1 MNKTEIIN
9 EITQGVTSRINSKKV
24 AYQFVLEELDA
35 ARQGNDVAMLFVQDS
50 GFFESEYVDAMQNS
64 FEEVDG
70 ANGPQ
75 QFLLNSV
82 MPYASNMDIMVNVR
96 LSVVENIIKK
106 WQLKA
111 DTGYRIKHLMNSLK
125 KILENDEDVMPAI
138 TLNIPVPEN
147 AKARHI
153 HFREKNIS
161 SAKNII
167 ILVSK
172 LTGDDDE
179 AIIRK
184 SLLGS
189 QINPTDHKIHEHEYE
204 PELKKEDTEDINIF
218 IKFGYGVVSFFV
230 GLSAF
235 FVFKLLFM
243 IPLNLM
249 ATPENLDSIKGIGA
263 LLIFLAIYLA
273 VKYTKKLNKSGTR
286 KSRIKKRVATIIAGF
301 ISMIITTIV
310 VNLPII

>member
-9 EITQGVTSRINSKKV
+9 EVTEGVISRINSKKV

-35 ARQGNDVAMLFVQDS
+35 ARQGNDEAILFVQDS
-50 GFFESEYVDAMQNS
+50 GFSESEYIDAMHSS

-75 QFLLNSV
+75 QFLLNSI
-82 MPYASNMDIMVNVR
+82 MPYASNMDLMVSLR
-96 LSVVENIIKK
+96 LSVVQNIINK
-106 WQLKA
+106 WQLKT
-111 DTGYRIKHLMNSLK
+111 DTEYRIKHLLNSLK
-125 KILENDEDVMPAI
+125 KILEDDEGVMPAI
-138 TLNIPVPEN
+138 TLNIPVPES

-167 ILVSK
+167 SIVSK
-172 LTGDDDE
+172 LTGNDDE
-179 AIIRK
+179 TIIK
-184 SLLGS
+184 NSLFGS
-189 QINPTDHKIHEHEYE
+189 QINSIDQETNIKK
-204 PELKKEDTEDINIF
+204 PELNEDITKDINIF
-218 IKFGYGVVSFFV
+218 TRFGYGVVSFFV

-273 VKYTKKLNKSGTR
+273 VKYTKKLNKSGNR
-286 KSRIKKRVATIIAGF
+286 KSRIKKRIATIVAGF

-310 VNLPII
+310 VNLPLI

>member
-1 MNKTEIIN
+1 MNKTEIIK
-9 EITQGVTSRINSKKV
+9 EVTEGVISRINSTKV

-35 ARQGNDVAMLFVQDS
+35 ARQGNDEAILFVQDS
-50 GFFESEYVDAMQNS
+50 GFSESEYIDAMHNS

-75 QFLLNSV
+75 QFLINSI
-82 MPYASNMDIMVNVR
+82 MPYASNMDLMVSLR
-96 LSVVENIIKK
+96 LSVVQNIINK
-106 WQLKA
+106 WQLKT
-111 DTGYRIKHLMNSLK
+111 DTEYRIKHLLNVLK
-125 KILENDEDVMPAI
+125 KILEDDEDVMPAI
-138 TLNIPVPEN
+138 TLNIPVPES

-167 ILVSK
+167 SIVSK
-172 LTGDDDE
+172 LTGNDDE
-179 AIIRK
+179 TIINN
-184 SLLGS
+184 SLFGN
-189 QINPTDHKIHEHEYE
+189 QINDVDQKTNIEKPK
-204 PELKKEDTEDINIF
+204 LNEDITEDINIF

-273 VKYTKKLNKSGTR
+273 VKYTKKLNKSGNR
-286 KSRIKKRVATIIAGF
+286 RSRIKKRVATIIAGF

-310 VNLPII
+310 VNLPLI